1 MNKQFLF
8 DVFNLAE
15 QHCGTEFHRKLLL
28 LRQERERILNNVW
41 KKEPLP
47 EDLSDYE
54 KAVILRSID
63 FDTIIHHAA
72 KCIDKAAYNLL
83 LYKIAE
89 TAVKHGEFQRGREI
103 LRLVLKN
110 AGQKDKGFTANILRK
125 LGNIEFYTN
134 NFQAAQKY
142 FIRSLNLFTR
152 LDDKAGIVSIK
163 NVIGA
168 LMVEQGKYYEG
179 EIRFIQARKMAE
191 EIQLPEMIAKANMN
205 LGNIY
210 DMRGLSEDAIK
221 CYQKALDVNKDED
234 KELSTDIYI
243 NFAITYKFKRSYD
256 RSIDYLNKALET
268 NKETNIRYQK
278 GLIYLTQGEIACLQK
293 NLSAATALVT
303 SAFTIFSDIG
313 DRLSIGEAYKILGM
327 INHEN
332 ENYDV
337 ALSYFEN
344 SKQIYEKIT
353 NPISLA
359 ETLVEMAKLFSDMG
373 EKSRA
378 KITINQAI
386 KNFRKI
392 GADSKIDSAKT
403 FFADIL

>member
-8 DVFNLAE
+8 EIFELAE
-15 QHCGTEFHRKLLL
+15 KHCGKEFHRKLLL

-47 EDLSDYE
+47 EDLLTYD
-54 KAVILRSID
+54 KTVILRNID
-63 FDTIIHHAA
+63 FDTIIYHAA

-110 AGQKDKGFTANILRK
+110 AGQKDKGFTANVLRK

-142 FIRSLNLFTR
+142 FTRSLNLFTR

-210 DMRGLSEDAIK
+210 IIRGLYEDAIK
-221 CYQKALDVNKDED
+221 CYQKALDINKDED

-243 NFAITYKFKRSYD
+243 NFAITYKFKKSYD

-278 GLIYLTQGEIACLQK
+278 GLIYLTQGEIACLRK

-327 INHEN
+327 INRES

-337 ALSYFEN
+337 SLSYFEN
-344 SKQIYEKIT
+344 S
-353 NPISLA
+353 
-359 ETLVEMAKLFSDMG
+359 
-373 EKSRA
+373 
-378 KITINQAI
+378 QAI